1 MSWTA
6 SFKLHARA
14 QYSHYRTPTTNTTAI
29 RYLWALDSQTE
40 CHDLRPQWRHLLK
53 LIWFLSQPAA
63 VATSW
68 TLSLLQVIFLKGAD
82 LLLSFFNNGPFALN
96 STVCFGSLEKTN
108 AFDVQIG
115 NYRMTAETELI
126 ICLVHELS
134 LQLHQHNTGP
144 KVEKMP

>member
-1 MSWTA
+1 M
-6 SFKLHARA
+6 KMGK
-14 QYSHYRTPTTNTTAI
+14 YRPNQFV
-29 RYLWALDSQTE
+29 SE
-40 CHDLRPQWRHLLK
+40 
-53 LIWFLSQPAA
+53 
-63 VATSW
+63 
-68 TLSLLQVIFLKGAD
+68 GAD
-82 LLLSFFNNGPFALN
+82 LLLSFFNNAPFALN

-144 KVEKMP
+144 KVKMMPKQRLRISISNLSFHPKNP